1 MRERIY
7 ISHAI
12 TTPQPSRT
20 YNWYIAVEVYRLL
33 IENGYSVFCPALSMS
48 CPDNMLIDH
57 ATWLEQDLPWVAVSD
72 MVLRLP
78 GESKG
83 ADMETDFA
91 RENGIPVMTPEDFP
105 CLSHLFPSK
114 GRVTAEYRDLR
125 TAA

>member
-1 MRERIY
+1 MRSKVY

-20 YNWYIAVEVYRLL
+20 YNWYIAVEVYRRL
-33 IENGYSVFCPALSMS
+33 ILAGYSVFCPALSMN

-57 ATWLEQDLPWVAVSD
+57 ATWLEQDLPWVAASD

-83 ADMETDFA
+83 ADMETEFA
-91 RENGIPVMTPEDFP
+91 RERGIPVLSPSDFI
-105 CLSHLFPSK
+105 CLHELFLPK
-114 GRVTAEYRDLR
+114 WQLQNCA
-125 TAA
+125 